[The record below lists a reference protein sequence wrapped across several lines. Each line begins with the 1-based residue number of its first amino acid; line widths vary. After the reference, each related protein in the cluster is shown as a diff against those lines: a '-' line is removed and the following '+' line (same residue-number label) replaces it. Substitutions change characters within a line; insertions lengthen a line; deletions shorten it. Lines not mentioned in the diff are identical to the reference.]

1 MYCSK
6 SKAKPTSSLFD
17 EDNIFYCSKSKTKPT
32 SSLFDEDNIFYCS
45 KSKAKPT
52 SSLFDEDEEEDL
64 FTGTKSTAKK
74 STPQKVG
81 SL

>member
-1 MYCSK
+1 MVITLEFFLDYFSVNITILYC
-6 SKAKPTSSLFD
+6 
-17 EDNIFYCSKSKTKPT
+17 N
-32 SSLFDEDNIFYCS
+32 